1 LINDVHTC
9 AACLAD
15 AVERVANGDLEYPV
29 TINNSDI
36 DLDAYA
42 QFLDLSLLESYAS
55 RKLEHTTHPDDRVH
69 CKCERFIG
77 VKLAPSTIAS
87 ATTIG
92 QCLSCD
98 GAACMTCTTQLDKDS
113 KLSKALDHGCK
124 EKLEALEKQRLSFVN
139 GTDRGKGYQICPFCK
154 RVGYLPDACHH
165 IVHAC
170 GGEFRYLCG
179 KPGKERSGHWG
190 NHPGQC
196 PQYPMEVQVPAA
208 GAQAGG
214 GLDERLRGLI
224 ERFED
229 IPVWGEFIDAV
240 QPDGPRQIHIAQ
252 RANAPVLPPAAR
264 VALEELTVDVQ
275 ERLQVLEAEVE
286 SLGLQQQ
293 PVEVEDAGEG
303 PGEQAAAPQ
312 VPADAEDHEDSDGED
327 EPEPPQQVAA
337 TPNPE
342 AYYYLNNRGQRV
354 YAQRP
359 PMPAHDA
366 RHDREDDFRNDG

>member
-1 LINDVHTC
+1 MSTSSASAPSCHLSSSETCSNPGVQTFLINDVHTC

-124 EKLEALEKQRLSFVN
+124 EKLEAPEKQRLSFVN
-139 GTDRGKGYQICPFCK
+139 GTDRGKGYQICPFC
-154 RVGYLPDACHH
+154 
-165 IVHAC
+165 
-170 GGEFRYLCG
+170 
-179 KPGKERSGHWG
+179 
-190 NHPGQC
+190 
-196 PQYPMEVQVPAA
+196 
-208 GAQAGG
+208 QA
-214 GLDERLRGLI
+214 RR
-224 ERFED
+224 
-229 IPVWGEFIDAV
+229 
-240 QPDGPRQIHIAQ
+240 
-252 RANAPVLPPAAR
+252 LPPRRMSPHRPRMRWR
-264 VALEELTVDVQ
+264 VPLPLRQ
-275 ERLQVLEAEVE
+275 
-286 SLGLQQQ
+286 
-293 PVEVEDAGEG
+293 AGEG
-303 PGEQAAAPQ
+303 TQWPLG
-312 VPADAEDHEDSDGED
+312 
-327 EPEPPQQVAA
+327 EPPWPVSAISHGSPG
-337 TPNPE
+337 TRRRCSSRRWP
-342 AYYYLNNRGQRV
+342 G
-354 YAQRP
+354 
-359 PMPAHDA
+359 
-366 RHDREDDFRNDG
+366 